1 MNIIKVSPRG
11 YCKGVVRAISI
22 AKQCRERYPDQPI
35 TVLGML
41 VHNEYVKNALA
52 LRGIRT
58 IEDPQRNRVQLLDEV
73 ESGVVI
79 FTAHGISDQARAK
92 AEAKGLI
99 CVDASCP
106 DVVRTQELVRERLNQ
121 GRRGLLYRKEASPG
135 SGGSV
140 CAERACPSHHQ
151 RAGHPRMRRECRD
164 LRHQSDDHVHL

>member
-79 FTAHGISDQARAK
+79 FTAHGISDQASEGRAK
-92 AEAKGLI
+92 GADL
-99 CVDASCP
+99 CQ
-106 DVVRTQELVRERLNQ
+106 RLVRCGAHARTRARTAES

-151 RAGHPRMRRECRD
+151 RAGHPRVRRGRRD
-164 LRHQSDDHVHL
+164 LRYQSDDHVRL

>member
-58 IEDPQRNRVQLLDEV
+58 IEETGC
-73 ESGVVI
+73 SC
-79 FTAHGISDQARAK
+79 SMKWK
-92 AEAKGLI
+92 AAWSSSPPTGSAI
-99 CVDASCP
+99 RP
-106 DVVRTQELVRERLNQ
+106 ERRQ
-121 GRRGLLYRKEASPG
+121 SKRG
-135 SGGSV
+135 
-140 CAERACPSHHQ
+140 
-151 RAGHPRMRRECRD
+151 
-164 LRHQSDDHVHL
+164 

>member
-92 AEAKGLI
+92 AE
-99 CVDASCP
+99 
-106 DVVRTQELVRERLNQ
+106 Q
-121 GRRGLLYRKEASPG
+121 
-135 SGGSV
+135 
-140 CAERACPSHHQ
+140 
-151 RAGHPRMRRECRD
+151 
-164 LRHQSDDHVHL
+164 

>member
-1 MNIIKVSPRG
+1 M
-11 YCKGVVRAISI
+11 
-22 AKQCRERYPDQPI
+22 
-35 TVLGML
+35 
-41 VHNEYVKNALA
+41 HNEYVKNALA

-92 AEAKGLI
+92 AEQKGLI

-121 GRRGLLYRKEASPG
+121 GDEVFYIGKKRHPEAEA
-135 SGGSV
+135 V
-140 CAERACPSHHQ
+140 CALSRACPSHHQ
-151 RAGHPRMRRECRD
+151 RAGHPRVRRGRRD
-164 LRHQSDDHVHL
+164 LRHQSDDHVRL

>member
-58 IEDPQRNRVQLLDEV
+58 IEDPQRNRVQLL
-73 ESGVVI
+73 
-79 FTAHGISDQARAK
+79 R
-92 AEAKGLI
+92 
-99 CVDASCP
+99 
-106 DVVRTQELVRERLNQ
+106 
-121 GRRGLLYRKEASPG
+121 
-135 SGGSV
+135 
-140 CAERACPSHHQ
+140 
-151 RAGHPRMRRECRD
+151 
-164 LRHQSDDHVHL
+164 